1 MEEVTVKDYFEGL
14 LHTVDSEIQTIEL
27 NEPDFL
33 HVCKR
38 TIDYLQDVMS
48 ELKSFTLNYSFSDNS
63 EEINFFKHLKPQ
75 IVCKLIYYNSIYSIE
90 LKRPTGSDDVLQQ
103 YYCSELDL
111 LTIFFNQNLTFYQY
125 YRTNASYLD
134 DKYFLRGK
142 RDIQIIV
149 DNSCFEADPQF
160 STSYDFK
167 VAKILANELL
177 KIFLTERMQE
187 LNKETLL
194 KRIQRSPLDCGLT
207 WTGKKAALVEIIY
220 ALETSG
226 NFNKG
231 NTDVKTI
238 AACFE
243 ASFNVDLGDFYHIYM
258 ELKGRKINRTRY
270 LDILQKNLIRRMEE
284 ED

>member
-1 MEEVTVKDYFEGL
+1 MEETTIKDYFNTMLQE
-14 LHTVDSEIQTIEL
+14 VDSEIQTIEL
-27 NEPDFL
+27 KEPDFL
-33 HVCKR
+33 HVCKK
-38 TIDYLQDVMS
+38 TIDYLQDVVS
-48 ELKSFTLNYSFSDNS
+48 ELKSFILSYKFFDNS
-63 EEINFFKHLKPQ
+63 EEISFFKHLKPQ
-75 IVCKLIYYNSIYSIE
+75 IVCKIIYYNSIYSIE
-90 LKRPTGSDDVLQQ
+90 SKHPTGSDEVQQQ
-103 YYCSELDL
+103 YYCRELEL

-125 YRTNASYLD
+125 YRTNACYLD

-142 RDIQIIV
+142 HDIQIFV
-149 DNSCFEADPQF
+149 DNYCFDSDPQF

-177 KIFLTERMQE
+177 KIYLTERIQA
-187 LNKETLL
+187 LNKEALR
-194 KRIQRSPLDCGLT
+194 KKIRCSPLDCGLT

-270 LDILQKNLIRRMEE
+270 LDILQKNLLRRMEE